1 MIIIMLIKAMSQRD
15 IQKELGNIV
24 KNLEPWIINNNGIR
38 QLGHPSNEWIFT
50 IVANAFVPKR
60 R

>member
-1 MIIIMLIKAMSQRD
+1 MWLVQTVDYIIQG
-15 IQKELGNIV
+15 IQLETNKV
-24 KNLEPWIINNNGIR
+24 KKIPSR
-38 QLGHPSNEWIFT
+38 QLGRPSNEWIFT

>member
-1 MIIIMLIKAMSQRD
+1 MWLVETVDTIIHD
-15 IQKELGNIV
+15 IQLETNKV
-24 KNLEPWIINNNGIR
+24 KKISSR

-50 IVANAFVPKR
+50 NVANAFVPKR